1 MCDPNETPVN
11 ESHAHISSVSG
22 ISWTD
27 NDIDAAY
34 MMGVMNAG
42 NFDDLKRE
50 LDRLN
55 DMNMKPHEAVA
66 KVRGK

>member
-1 MCDPNETPVN
+1 MGYPPKEREE

-42 NFDDLKRE
+42 SFDDLKRE
-50 LDRLN
+50 IDRLQE
-55 DMNMKPHEAVA
+55 MNLKPHEAVA
-66 KVRGK
+66 RVRGK